1 MIVALPRIS
10 LARVTRR
17 FFYLLLLSGTLLPG
31 LSAPATSS
39 AHRSVRKTAA
49 VASSTTVWYRGNTH
63 THTTNSDG
71 DGSPFDVASRYKD
84 LGYNFVFITDHN
96 KFTDVNTI
104 NGQIGVP
111 GQFAVLGGEEVTDS
125 FNGKAVHTI
134 GLDNST
140 AVQPQQGGSVLETI
154 NNDFAAVRQS
164 GGLPYIAHPNY
175 GFALTADDL
184 RNMSGS
190 SLFEIY
196 NAHPSVNNVGDAT
209 HPSVEAMWDDVLSGG
224 RLLYGVAADDEHN
237 LNKVGG
243 AMPGRAWIMVRAASL
258 SAGAITQALER
269 GDFYASTGVTL
280 RDYQVSATSVSIT
293 VDEASSGPT
302 TIDFIGRNG
311 RLLQRSADSQ
321 ATYQFTGEEMYVRAK
336 ITNADG
342 LAAWTQPIYTASLSP
357 TNAILN
363 GASFGNEPAVVKTV
377 APGSIATATGF
388 GLAGAGVQSERLPDG
403 TFPTSLAGTSVT
415 VNGRPA
421 PVYFA
426 SLTQVNF
433 QVPEETEV
441 GTADVVVTNADGRQ
455 MLSQVCVVNAS
466 PGLFTVDG
474 TGRGDAFYV
483 DVATL
488 LSSLFMPDDGARR
501 LHLYATGVRGA
512 TQVQAFL
519 NGQAVTVEAVKPCRG
534 LPGLDQVNVAIPPGV
549 FTSGAAT
556 LLIRADGVESNAV
569 TLRL

>member
-1 MIVALPRIS
+1 M
-10 LARVTRR
+10 
-17 FFYLLLLSGTLLPG
+17 LLPC

-39 AHRSVRKTAA
+39 AHRSVRRTAA
-49 VASSTTVWYRGNTH
+49 GASSTQVWYRGNTH

-71 DGSPFDVASRYKD
+71 DGSPFDVASRYKS

-96 KFTDVNTI
+96 KFTDITTI
-104 NGQIGVP
+104 NAQLGVP

-125 FNGKAVHTI
+125 FSGKPVHTI
-134 GLDNST
+134 GLNNTT
-140 AVQPQQGGSVLETI
+140 AIQPQQGASVVETI
-154 NNDFAAVRQS
+154 NNDFAAVRQA

-175 GFALTADDL
+175 GFVLTADDL

-196 NAHPSVNNVGDAT
+196 NAHPVVNNVGDAT

-243 AMPGRAWIMVRAASL
+243 ALPGRAWVMVKASGL
-258 SAGAITQALER
+258 SADAITQALER

-280 RDYQVSATSVSIT
+280 QDYQVSATSVSIT
-293 VDEASSGPT
+293 VDQTASGPT
-302 TIDFIGRNG
+302 TIDFIGKNG
-311 RLLQRSADSQ
+311 RLLQRSNDAQ
-321 ATYQFTGEEMYVRAK
+321 ATYQFTGGEMYVRAK
-336 ITNADG
+336 VTNAAG
-342 LAAWTQPIYTASLSP
+342 LAAWTQPVFTASLSP

-363 GASFGNEPAVVKTV
+363 GASFGNEPAAVKTV
-377 APGSIATATGF
+377 APGSIAAVSGF
-388 GLAGAGVQSERLPDG
+388 GLAGGATQSERQPDG
-403 TFPTSLAGTSVT
+403 TFPTSLAGASVT

-421 PVYFA
+421 QLYFA

-433 QVPEETEV
+433 EVPDETEV
-441 GTADVVVTNADGRQ
+441 GTADVVVTNTDGRQ
-455 MLSQVCVVNAS
+455 MHSQVVVANAS
-466 PGLFTVDG
+466 PAIFTVDG

-488 LSSLFMPDDGARR
+488 LSSLMMPDDGARR
-501 LHLYATGVRGA
+501 LHLYATGVHTA
-512 TQVQAFL
+512 TQVQAFV
-519 NGQAVTVEAVKPCRG
+519 NGQAVTVEAVRPCRR
-534 LPGLDQVNVAIPPGV
+534 LPGLDQINVAIPPGI

-556 LLIRADGVESNAV
+556 LLIRADGVDSNTV